1 MPWRPRESTRERDPP
16 GALGKFRPVLALG
29 PDHGFLG
36 GLVGQ
41 GGSFILIPL
50 MLWLL
55 RLPLRIVLG
64 SNLAIVTL
72 ASFSGFL
79 GNLLAWAIHRSWQ
92 IWAMEVSPL
101 KLFSTPATLC
111 WVQIRPRPAFLLQN
125 ILRW

>member
-1 MPWRPRESTRERDPP
+1 
-16 GALGKFRPVLALG
+16 
-29 PDHGFLG
+29 
-36 GLVGQ
+36 
-41 GGSFILIPL
+41 

-92 IWAMEVSPL
+92 IWAMEV
-101 KLFSTPATLC
+101 
-111 WVQIRPRPAFLLQN
+111 
-125 ILRW
+125 